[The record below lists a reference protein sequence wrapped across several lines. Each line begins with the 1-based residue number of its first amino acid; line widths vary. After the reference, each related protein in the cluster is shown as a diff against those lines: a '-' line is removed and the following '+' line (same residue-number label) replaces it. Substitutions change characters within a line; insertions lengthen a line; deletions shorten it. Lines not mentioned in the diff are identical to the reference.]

1 MTYEMDIAGLK
12 RELPLCRVTDDL
24 YIGAFVMFGDVELT
38 VHCAAELL
46 KRAPEYDYIIAP
58 EAKAIPLL
66 YEMARQSGAEK
77 YFLARKGAKAYMT
90 GVFEV
95 EVRSIT
101 TMHIQKL
108 VIDTAD
114 AELIKALNGAHRIF
128 PYFFL
133 SEIEKRAAAAD
144 NYAVSCEQAIVK
156 LLIYIRLRGAR
167 LHFKPYSRYH
177 IPALYAVCY
186 PFKPERLKAAVARRP
201 VAQVIASAAGF
212 VPAVIYAENLAA
224 RIRGGIY
231 KRQQLGVIGICPKA
245 IHIVVKYNHRRHRP
259 LRPPL
264 PLKIV
269 KQPYGV
275 AQAAAHAAADR
286 FSRYIFIARL

>member
-1 MTYEMDIAGLK
+1 MTYEMDIAGLQ

-46 KRAPEYDYIIAP
+46 KLAPEYDYIIAP

-108 VIDTAD
+108 VIDTED
-114 AELIKALNGAHRIF
+114 AKMINGKRMLIIDDVISTGESLHAMEELVT
-128 PYFFL
+128 
-133 SEIEKRAAAAD
+133 RA
-144 NYAVSCEQAIVK
+144 
-156 LLIYIRLRGAR
+156 
-167 LHFKPYSRYH
+167 
-177 IPALYAVCY
+177 
-186 PFKPERLKAAVARRP
+186 
-201 VAQVIASAAGF
+201 
-212 VPAVIYAENLAA
+212 
-224 RIRGGIY
+224 GGIIAGKMAVLAEGDAY
-231 KRQQLGVIGICPKA
+231 NRSDIITLGK
-245 IHIVVKYNHRRHRP
+245 
-259 LRPPL
+259 L
-264 PLKIV
+264 PLFN
-269 KQPYGV
+269 
-275 AQAAAHAAADR
+275 ADGTPKE
-286 FSRYIFIARL
+286 

>member
-12 RELPLCRVTDDL
+12 RELPLCRVTDEL
-24 YIGAFVMFGDVELT
+24 YIGAFVMFGDVELM

-46 KRAPEYDYIIAP
+46 KRAPEYDYLIAP

-114 AELIKALNGAHRIF
+114 AEMIKGKKVLIVDDVISTGESLHAMEELV
-128 PYFFL
+128 
-133 SEIEKRAAAAD
+133 KRA
-144 NYAVSCEQAIVK
+144 
-156 LLIYIRLRGAR
+156 
-167 LHFKPYSRYH
+167 
-177 IPALYAVCY
+177 
-186 PFKPERLKAAVARRP
+186 
-201 VAQVIASAAGF
+201 
-212 VPAVIYAENLAA
+212 
-224 RIRGGIY
+224 GGIIAG
-231 KRQQLGVIGICPKA
+231 KMAVLAEGDAKDRDDIITLA
-245 IHIVVKYNHRRHRP
+245 
-259 LRPPL
+259 PL
-264 PLKIV
+264 PLFNADGSV
-269 KQPYGV
+269 KE
-275 AQAAAHAAADR
+275 
-286 FSRYIFIARL
+286 

>member
-1 MTYEMDIAGLK
+1 MTYEMDVAGLK
-12 RELPLCRVTDDL
+12 RDLPLCRVTDDL

-114 AELIKALNGAHRIF
+114 AELMRGKRILIIDDVISTGESLHAVEELVKKAGGNIAG
-128 PYFFL
+128 
-133 SEIEKRAAAAD
+133 KM
-144 NYAVSCEQAIVK
+144 AVLAEGDA
-156 LLIYIRLRGAR
+156 
-167 LHFKPYSRYH
+167 
-177 IPALYAVCY
+177 
-186 PFKPERLKAAVARRP
+186 ARRDD
-201 VAQVIASAAGF
+201 I
-212 VPAVIYAENLAA
+212 ITLA
-224 RIRGGIY
+224 
-231 KRQQLGVIGICPKA
+231 
-245 IHIVVKYNHRRHRP
+245 
-259 LRPPL
+259 PL
-264 PLKIV
+264 PLFNADGTV
-269 KQPYGV
+269 KE
-275 AQAAAHAAADR
+275 
-286 FSRYIFIARL
+286 

>member
-114 AELIKALNGAHRIF
+114 AELIKG
-128 PYFFL
+128 
-133 SEIEKRAAAAD
+133 KRM
-144 NYAVSCEQAIVK
+144 
-156 LLIYIRLRGAR
+156 LIIDDVISTGES
-167 LHFKPYSRYH
+167 LH
-177 IPALYAVCY
+177 AM
-186 PFKPERLKAAVARRP
+186 E
-201 VAQVIASAAGF
+201 
-212 VPAVIYAENLAA
+212 ELATRA
-224 RIRGGIY
+224 GGIIAGKMAVLAEGDAY
-231 KRQQLGVIGICPKA
+231 NRSDIITLGKLPLFNPDGTPKA
-245 IHIVVKYNHRRHRP
+245 
-259 LRPPL
+259 
-264 PLKIV
+264 
-269 KQPYGV
+269 
-275 AQAAAHAAADR
+275 
-286 FSRYIFIARL
+286 